1 MISQTIVLRH
11 AYFDTATSS
20 KGSRAR
26 TNCCLAELSL
36 KAVEKL
42 YVQYNTKVKNR
53 RPWWH
58 KNLSCLQLNMDISY
72 WGSSILTTPSPYQ
85 SEIQISRNLSFRQFI
100 EQWCT
105 KLSEASLHFAICWS
119 SVLMEIGTTFNSNIQ
134 LLWKLPWFWIE
145 GYTGRHVEGV
155 LHKFSVVTQY
165 YLFLLQCLLQNKA
178 HIM

>member
-1 MISQTIVLRH
+1 MHTLILLPQAKDPEPEQTVVWLNLVLRQWKNFMYSTTPKLKTDVH
-11 AYFDTATSS
+11 D
-20 KGSRAR
+20 GSW
-26 TNCCLAELSL
+26 TWTYL
-36 KAVEKL
+36 
-42 YVQYNTKVKNR
+42 
-53 RPWWH
+53 
-58 KNLSCLQLNMDISY
+58 
-72 WGSSILTTPSPYQ
+72 TPSPNQ
-85 SEIQISRNLSFRQFI
+85 SEIQISSNLSFRQFI